1 MATRYVWGE
10 YGVQAVQEDYKYDD
24 DSTNQGGLG
33 IIPIV
38 NPTWTWTLRKDSTW
52 IGTYYATLNN
62 GPVYIYSGSNYSISN
77 GKFVITSPTITTA
90 ENGFSYT
97 STQSFGTHGK
107 AFFSKDA
114 TSIECC
120 VGISSTNANA
130 FDKVYRLRASND
142 GSYSEKLT
150 FSFGVKAYATTDTS
164 SYFNFDT
171 SSDWDKKGWG
181 YRYGIGQGASTG
193 TATNSSASAYPT
205 NGSSGSYWY
214 VYQGSDSIDATA
226 VGYSNQS
233 PMGGQSITIN
243 VTPATPTYGGTIQ
256 YTYQVQLSGGSWTTI
271 ATKTTA
277 TSQQYT
283 IPAGTTSFA
292 ARVVANDTW
301 GFSSSTY
308 TTGSTLTVTNNLPP
322 TAPGSI
328 SIGSV
333 VGGQQCTITWTAAT
347 DPDGTIASYQL
358 ERQTD
363 NGDTWT
369 QIYSGSNLT
378 YTDTINADWAT
389 VNYRVKATDDDG
401 DSGPYATGTMQ
412 TVNDGWLYFS
422 GPPSDMGEQPAP
434 FDFVFSIGSTGAS
447 SASSIAV
454 TVIYDDEVIYTNTV
468 ASAQQITLPID
479 TRLTYAGDHDIIVT
493 ASADGFLAVT
503 QQCDFQVPAVTLP
516 DGGAAGFMEDDAGN
530 TYYPAT
536 LARFVI
542 GLKGLDANALFDRV
556 YTGTYTGTGT
566 SGSGNPC
573 SVRTSFEPTLV
584 FIQAAAA
591 STATSGY
598 WVNSAPGQ
606 SSQGNMIVNNNGT
619 VTLCPVTWDAEAMTL
634 SWYGTSA
641 AAQLNTSGTVYGIIA
656 LGGMA

>member
-1 MATRYVWGE
+1 MATRYVWGK
-10 YGVQAVQEDYKYDD
+10 YGVQAITQKSLNIPTNESVPSLDIL
-24 DSTNQGGLG
+24 DSQD
-33 IIPIV
+33 V
-38 NPTWTWTLRKDSTW
+38 FWTWTYNHAVF
-52 IGTYYATLNN
+52 YYTLNST
-62 GPVYIYSGSNYSISN
+62 VYIKVGKSYTISN
-77 GKFVITSPTITTA
+77 GKFTINNATSVQLKKGESNIGFGAGFYDSGSTGTAVYFGIASSSSTTTFDRIYYVSASTSYPATTIRLALNTINGTTSTLTISTDMG
-90 ENGFSYT
+90 NSGIFSEGYT
-97 STQSFGTHGK
+97 S
-107 AFFSKDA
+107 
-114 TSIECC
+114 
-120 VGISSTNANA
+120 
-130 FDKVYRLRASND
+130 RL
-142 GSYSEKLT
+142 
-150 FSFGVKAYATTDTS
+150 
-164 SYFNFDT
+164 
-171 SSDWDKKGWG
+171 
-181 YRYGIGQGASTG
+181 GIGQGSSTG
-193 TATNSSASAYPT
+193 TVSNSSSSAYPA
-205 NGSSGSYWY
+205 NGASGTSWY
-214 VYQGSDSIDATA
+214 VYKGSDSIDATA
-226 VGYSNQS
+226 VGYSTQS
-233 PMGGQSITIN
+233 PMGGKPITIN
-243 VTPATPTYGGTIQ
+243 VTPANPTYGGTIQ
-256 YTYQVQLSGGSWTTI
+256 YTYQVQLNGGSWATI

-358 ERQTD
+358 ERQVD
-363 NGDTWT
+363 NGNTWT
-369 QIYSGSNLT
+369 QIYSGPNLT

-412 TVNDGWLYFS
+412 TVNSGWLYFS

-434 FDFVFSIGSTGAS
+434 FDFVFAIGSTGAS
-447 SASSIAV
+447 PATNISVA
-454 TVIYDDEVIYTNTV
+454 VIYDDENIYTGTV
-468 ASAQQITLPID
+468 DADEQITLNID

-493 ASADGFLAVT
+493 ATADGFLAVT

-516 DGGAAGFMEDDAGN
+516 DGGAAGIMEDDAGKP
-530 TYYPAT
+530 YYPAT

-573 SVRTSFEPTLV
+573 SVRTSFEPILV

-641 AAQLNTSGTVYGIIA
+641 AAQLNASGTVYGIIA

>member
-1 MATRYVWGE
+1 MATRYVWGK
-10 YGVQAVQEDYKYDD
+10 YGIDAVTTASQTYDD
-24 DSTNQGGLG
+24 DSSSTSGTYFKAIDFDLNDVYWSWNYDWSQFVIVLTNG
-33 IIPIV
+33 PIV
-38 NPTWTWTLRKDSTW
+38 FTV
-52 IGTYYATLNN
+52 GT
-62 GPVYIYSGSNYSISN
+62 SYSISN
-77 GKFVITSPTITTA
+77 GKFVIGNPTTQSYPNGTTGEQGLGGGHGA
-90 ENGFSYT
+90 RLNVSSGRYT
-97 STQSFGTHGK
+97 SGPLY
-107 AFFSKDA
+107 
-114 TSIECC
+114 I
-120 VGISSTNANA
+120 GINKSGQNQFDYLYKLGFTVNQNSYVLLYKTDSSTPEYWFAIEPYSYGSVITNRNSSRIEVG
-130 FDKVYRLRASND
+130 KGSLTGSASN
-142 GSYSEKLT
+142 
-150 FSFGVKAYATTDTS
+150 A
-164 SYFNFDT
+164 
-171 SSDWDKKGWG
+171 
-181 YRYGIGQGASTG
+181 
-193 TATNSSASAYPT
+193 SASAYPQD
-205 NGSSGSYWY
+205 GGSGSNWY
-214 VYQGSDSIDATA
+214 TYQGSDNIDATA

-308 TTGSTLTVTNNLPP
+308 TTGSTLTVTNNQPP

-333 VGGQQCTITWTAAT
+333 VAGQQCTITWTAAT
-347 DPDGTIASYQL
+347 DPDGTVASYQL

-369 QIYSGSNLT
+369 QIYSGADLT

-434 FDFVFSIGSTGAS
+434 FNFVFSIGSTGAT

-454 TVIYDDEVIYTNTV
+454 TVIYDDETIYTGTV
-468 ASAQQITLPID
+468 TSAQQITLPID

-493 ASADGFLAVT
+493 ATASGFLAVT
-503 QQCDFQVPAVTLP
+503 QQCDFTVPSVTLP
-516 DGGAAGFMEDDAGN
+516 NGGAAGIMEDDAGKP
-530 TYYPAT
+530 YYPAT

-619 VTLCPVTWDAEAMTL
+619 VSLCPVTWDAEAMTL

-641 AAQLNTSGTVYGIIA
+641 AAQLNASGTVYGIIA

>member
-1 MATRYVWGE
+1 MLSMRFSFSSPVIAECRLVLHPYSSGSSITGLVGRRQIVE
-10 YGVQAVQEDYKYDD
+10 
-24 DSTNQGGLG
+24 QGSL
-33 IIPIV
+33 
-38 NPTWTWTLRKDSTW
+38 
-52 IGTYYATLNN
+52 IGT
-62 GPVYIYSGSNYSISN
+62 
-77 GKFVITSPTITTA
+77 
-90 ENGFSYT
+90 
-97 STQSFGTHGK
+97 
-107 AFFSKDA
+107 
-114 TSIECC
+114 
-120 VGISSTNANA
+120 
-130 FDKVYRLRASND
+130 AS
-142 GSYSEKLT
+142 
-150 FSFGVKAYATTDTS
+150 
-164 SYFNFDT
+164 
-171 SSDWDKKGWG
+171 
-181 YRYGIGQGASTG
+181 
-193 TATNSSASAYPT
+193 NSSASAYPT

-233 PMGGQSITIN
+233 PMGGQPITIN
-243 VTPATPTYGGTIQ
+243 VTPTTPTYGGTIQ

-333 VGGQQCTITWTAAT
+333 VAGQQCTITWTAAT
-347 DPDGTIASYQL
+347 DPDGTVASYQL

-434 FDFVFSIGSTGAS
+434 FNFVFSIGSTGAT

-454 TVIYDDEVIYTNTV
+454 TVIYDDEVIYTGTV
-468 ASAQQITLPID
+468 TSAQQITLPID

-493 ASADGFLAVT
+493 ASASGFLAVT

-516 DGGAAGFMEDDAGN
+516 NGGAAGFMEDDAGN

-536 LARFVI
+536 LARYVI

-573 SVRTSFEPTLV
+573 SVRTSFEPILV

-641 AAQLNTSGTVYGIIA
+641 AAQLNASGTVYGIIA

>member
-1 MATRYVWGE
+1 MATRYVWGKYQVTTSIE
-10 YGVQAVQEDYKYDD
+10 KVSEFLSPSKPFTPGNGDYTLTTANESGLTIYWNGNEAVSFSIDTPLESYEL
-24 DSTNQGGLG
+24 TRNQS
-33 IIPIV
+33 I
-38 NPTWTWTLRKDSTW
+38 
-52 IGTYYATLNN
+52 TLNPGTFFELWDN
-62 GPVYIYSGSNYSISN
+62 GSGFTRNYTYDTLKLYFDQNGWPRQLTASSGSAWVVKFVKAQGTSVGTVSNSSNSAYPSAGISGSNW
-77 GKFVITSPTITTA
+77 
-90 ENGFSYT
+90 YT
-97 STQSFGTHGK
+97 
-107 AFFSKDA
+107 
-114 TSIECC
+114 
-120 VGISSTNANA
+120 
-130 FDKVYRLRASND
+130 
-142 GSYSEKLT
+142 
-150 FSFGVKAYATTDTS
+150 
-164 SYFNFDT
+164 
-171 SSDWDKKGWG
+171 
-181 YRYGIGQGASTG
+181 
-193 TATNSSASAYPT
+193 
-205 NGSSGSYWY
+205 
-214 VYQGSDSIDATA
+214 YQGSDSIDATA
-226 VGYSNQS
+226 VSYSNQS
-233 PMGGQSITIN
+233 PMGGQPITIN
-243 VTPATPTYGGTIQ
+243 VTPTTPTYGGTIQ

-322 TAPGSI
+322 TAPASI

-347 DPDGTIASYQL
+347 DPDGTVASYQL

-369 QIYSGSNLT
+369 QIYSGANLT
-378 YTDTINADWAT
+378 YNDTINADWAT

-434 FDFVFSIGSTGAS
+434 FNFVFSIGSTGAT

-454 TVIYDDEVIYTNTV
+454 TVIYDDETIYTGTV
-468 ASAQQITLPID
+468 TSAQQITLPID

-493 ASADGFLAVT
+493 ASASGFLAVT
-503 QQCDFQVPAVTLP
+503 QQCDFTVPSVTLP
-516 DGGAAGFMEDDAGN
+516 NGGAAGIMEDDAGKP
-530 TYYPAT
+530 YYPAT

-573 SVRTSFEPTLV
+573 SVRTSFEPILV

-606 SSQGNMIVNNNGT
+606 PSQGNMIVNNNGT
-619 VTLCPVTWDAEAMTL
+619 VSLCPVTWDPEAMTL

-641 AAQLNTSGTVYGIIA
+641 AAQLNASGTVYGIIA

>member
-1 MATRYVWGE
+1 MATRYVWQKHDIILQSAGTLVGGSQTKLA
-10 YGVQAVQEDYKYDD
+10 YRSDIGVSMSIPVLQANSIYYNADPASYP
-24 DSTNQGGLG
+24 TFA
-33 IIPIV
+33 IIMA
-38 NPTWTWTLRKDSTW
+38 NPTQTTMYGYGSGPSTLS
-52 IGTYYATLNN
+52 IPQGTYFR
-62 GPVYIYSGSNYSISN
+62 IYNY
-77 GKFVITSPTITTA
+77 
-90 ENGFSYT
+90 
-97 STQSFGTHGK
+97 
-107 AFFSKDA
+107 
-114 TSIECC
+114 
-120 VGISSTNANA
+120 
-130 FDKVYRLRASND
+130 ND
-142 GSYSEKLT
+142 GSYSSDTIFDVLYAASDCTLT
-150 FSFGVKAYATTDTS
+150 SKYDSWLPANCYIYLTSGTAIRYSNYSAESITGTVSNS
-164 SYFNFDT
+164 SY
-171 SSDWDKKGWG
+171 
-181 YRYGIGQGASTG
+181 
-193 TATNSSASAYPT
+193 SAYPT
-205 NGSSGSYWY
+205 NGASGSSWY

-233 PMGGQSITIN
+233 PMGGQPITIN
-243 VTPATPTYGGTIQ
+243 VTPTTPTYGGTIQ

-347 DPDGTIASYQL
+347 DPDGTVASYQL

-434 FDFVFSIGSTGAS
+434 FNFVFSIGSTGAT

-454 TVIYDDEVIYTNTV
+454 TVIYDDETIYTGTV
-468 ASAQQITLPID
+468 TSAQQITLPID

-493 ASADGFLAVT
+493 ASASGFLAVT
-503 QQCDFQVPAVTLP
+503 QQCDFTVPSVTLP
-516 DGGAAGFMEDDAGN
+516 NGGAAGIMEDDAGKP
-530 TYYPAT
+530 YYPAT

-573 SVRTSFEPTLV
+573 SVRTSFEPILV

-641 AAQLNTSGTVYGIIA
+641 AAQLNASGTVYGIIA

>member
-1 MATRYVWGE
+1 MATRYVWGK
-10 YGVQAVQEDYKYDD
+10 YAIDAVTQRSITFPQGEGSPYLYIFDSQDVFWSWTYQSGGFYYTI
-24 DSTNQGGLG
+24 DSTVYG
-33 IIPIV
+33 
-38 NPTWTWTLRKDSTW
+38 K
-52 IGTYYATLNN
+52 IGA
-62 GPVYIYSGSNYSISN
+62 GYSISN
-77 GKFVITSPTITTA
+77 GKFVINNASSFQINENSSNLNFGANFYTATSSSANVYFGLASSSSTTTFDRIYRVAAQASYGTEIRLGITTS
-90 ENGFSYT
+90 NGNT
-97 STQSFGTHGK
+97 S
-107 AFFSKDA
+107 AL
-114 TSIECC
+114 IP
-120 VGISSTNANA
+120 STNYGGAGR
-130 FDKVYRLRASND
+130 F
-142 GSYSEKLT
+142 
-150 FSFGVKAYATTDTS
+150 TS
-164 SYFNFDT
+164 DSAVARF
-171 SSDWDKKGWG
+171 
-181 YRYGIGQGASTG
+181 GIGQGSLTG
-193 TATNSSASAYPT
+193 PVSNSSSSAYPT
-205 NGSSGSYWY
+205 NGASGTSWY
-214 VYQGSDSIDATA
+214 VYSGSDSIDATA
-226 VGYSNQS
+226 VGYSSQS
-233 PMGGQSITIN
+233 PMGGQPITIS
-243 VTPATPTYGGTIQ
+243 VTPTTPTYGGTIQ

-271 ATKTTA
+271 VTKTTS

-308 TTGSTLTVTNNLPP
+308 TTGTTLTVTNNLPP

-369 QIYSGSNLT
+369 QIYSGANLT

-389 VNYRVKATDDDG
+389 VNYRVKATDNDG
-401 DSGPYATGTMQ
+401 ASGPYATGTMQ
-412 TVNDGWLYFS
+412 TVNSGWLYFS
-422 GPPSDMGEQPAP
+422 GPPSDMGEQEAP
-434 FDFVFSIGSTGAS
+434 FDFVFSIGSTGA
-447 SASSIAV
+447 APATNIAV
-454 TVIYDDEVIYTNTV
+454 TAIYDDETIYSNTV
-468 ASAQQITLPID
+468 ANNQQITLNID
-479 TRLTYAGDHDIIVT
+479 TRLTYAGTHDIIVT

-503 QQCDFQVPAVTLP
+503 QQCDFRVPAVTLP

-536 LARFVI
+536 LARYVI

-598 WVNSAPGQ
+598 WVNSAPRQ

-641 AAQLNTSGTVYGIIA
+641 AAQLNASGTVYGIIA

>member
-1 MATRYVWGE
+1 MATRYVWQKSQITTDIVPTGS
-10 YGVQAVQEDYKYDD
+10 QF
-24 DSTNQGGLG
+24 TGG
-33 IIPIV
+33 
-38 NPTWTWTLRKDSTW
+38 S
-52 IGTYYATLNN
+52 IGTNYELKTATQSGIQIHWRGNEATTWSIVTPSATYTLN
-62 GPVYIYSGSNYSISN
+62 
-77 GKFVITSPTITTA
+77 
-90 ENGFSYT
+90 
-97 STQSFGTHGK
+97 STQNIT
-107 AFFSKDA
+107 
-114 TSIECC
+114 
-120 VGISSTNANA
+120 ISPNM
-130 FDKVYRLRASND
+130 FV
-142 GSYSEKLT
+142 E
-150 FSFGVKAYATTDTS
+150 F
-164 SYFNFDT
+164 FDT
-171 SSDWDKKGWG
+171 S
-181 YRYGIGQGASTG
+181 TG
-193 TATNSSASAYPT
+193 TGFANIYTFDSTVQLRYTQSSPFSGQLTITSGTLPYAKFVKSQGDVVGTVSNSSSSAYPVD
-205 NGSSGSYWY
+205 GISGSYWY
-214 VYQGSDSIDATA
+214 TYQGSDSIDATA
-226 VGYSNQS
+226 VGYSTQA
-233 PMGGQSITIN
+233 PMGGQPITIN

-271 ATKTTA
+271 AAKTTA

-308 TTGSTLTVTNNLPP
+308 TTGSTITVTNNQPP

-358 ERQTD
+358 ERQVD
-363 NGDTWT
+363 NGNTWT
-369 QIYSGSNLT
+369 QIYSGAALT
-378 YTDTINADWAT
+378 YTDTVDADWAT

-412 TVNDGWLYFS
+412 TVNSGWLYFS
-422 GPPSDMGEQPAP
+422 GPPADMGSQPAP

-447 SASSIAV
+447 PATNISVAA
-454 TVIYDDEVIYTNTV
+454 IYDDETIYTGTV
-468 ASAQQITLPID
+468 DADEQITLNID

-493 ASADGFLAVT
+493 AGADSFLAVT
-503 QQCDFQVPAVTLP
+503 QQCNFTVPSVSLP
-516 DGGAAGFMEDDAGN
+516 DGGEAGFMEDDAGN

-536 LARFVI
+536 LARYVI

-566 SGSGNPC
+566 SGGGNPC
-573 SVRTSFEPTLV
+573 SVRTSFEPILV
-584 FIQAAAA
+584 FIQAAGA

-641 AAQLNTSGTVYGIIA
+641 AAQLNASGTVYGIIA

>member
-1 MATRYVWGE
+1 MATRYVWGK
-10 YGVQAVQEDYKYDD
+10 YGIDAVTTASQTYDD
-24 DSTNQGGLG
+24 DSSSTSGTYFKAIDFDLNDVYWSWNYDWSQFVIVLTNG
-33 IIPIV
+33 PIV
-38 NPTWTWTLRKDSTW
+38 FTV
-52 IGTYYATLNN
+52 GT
-62 GPVYIYSGSNYSISN
+62 SYSISN
-77 GKFVITSPTITTA
+77 GKFVIGNPTTQSYPNGTTG
-90 ENGFSYT
+90 EQGLGGGNGARLNVSSRWYT
-97 STQSFGTHGK
+97 SGPLY
-107 AFFSKDA
+107 
-114 TSIECC
+114 I
-120 VGISSTNANA
+120 GINNSGQNQFDYLYKLGFTVNQNSYVLLYKVDSSTPEYWFAIEP
-130 FDKVYRLRASND
+130 YSY
-142 GSYSEKLT
+142 GSVIT
-150 FSFGVKAYATTDTS
+150 NRNS
-164 SYFNFDT
+164 SRIEVG
-171 SSDWDKKGWG
+171 KG
-181 YRYGIGQGASTG
+181 SLTG
-193 TATNSSASAYPT
+193 TASNGNSSAYPQ
-205 NGSSGSYWY
+205 NGGSGSSWY

-233 PMGGQSITIN
+233 PMGGQPITIN
-243 VTPATPTYGGTIQ
+243 VTPTTPTYGGTIQ

-308 TTGSTLTVTNNLPP
+308 TTGSTLTVTNNQPP

-347 DPDGTIASYQL
+347 DPDGTVASYQL

-369 QIYSGSNLT
+369 QIYSGADLT

-434 FDFVFSIGSTGAS
+434 FDFVFSIGSTGAT

-454 TVIYDDEVIYTNTV
+454 TVIYDDETIYTGTV
-468 ASAQQITLPID
+468 TSAQQITLPID

-493 ASADGFLAVT
+493 ASASGFLAVT
-503 QQCDFQVPAVTLP
+503 QQCDFTVPSVTLP
-516 DGGAAGFMEDDAGN
+516 NGGAAGIMEDDAGKP
-530 TYYPAT
+530 YYPAT

-573 SVRTSFEPTLV
+573 SVRTSFEPILV

-619 VTLCPVTWDAEAMTL
+619 VSLCPVTWDAEAMTL

-641 AAQLNTSGTVYGIIA
+641 AAQLNASGTVYGIIA

>member
-1 MATRYVWGE
+1 MATRYVWGK
-10 YGVQAVQEDYKYDD
+10 YGYTYTQSQTTINANT
-24 DSTNQGGLG
+24 TNSGGQREFTSAL
-33 IIPIV
+33 IPV
-38 NPTWTWTLRKDSTW
+38 TTGSNTFGSAYNFNTQNGTFSLAGNTLTAMLPAYSSGSADISNACTFSQDENRRA
-52 IGTYYATLNN
+52 ICEFYLLLNN
-62 GPVYIYSGSNYSISN
+62 TIYYFEIASSSTGTGSFRSCTAWSQYSGGFGAAAGGFGASGTANTAT
-77 GKFVITSPTITTA
+77 KIT
-90 ENGFSYT
+90 
-97 STQSFGTHGK
+97 
-107 AFFSKDA
+107 A
-114 TSIECC
+114 TPQQ
-120 VGISSTNANA
+120 
-130 FDKVYRLRASND
+130 
-142 GSYSEKLT
+142 GS
-150 FSFGVKAYATTDTS
+150 
-164 SYFNFDT
+164 
-171 SSDWDKKGWG
+171 
-181 YRYGIGQGASTG
+181 STG
-193 TATNSSASAYPT
+193 TASNSSSSAYPQ
-205 NGSSGSYWY
+205 NGVSGSTYY

-243 VTPATPTYGGTIQ
+243 VTPTTPTYGGTIQ

-322 TAPGSI
+322 TAPSSI

-333 VGGQQCTITWTAAT
+333 IGGQQCTITWTAAT
-347 DPDGTIASYQL
+347 DPDGTVASYQL

-369 QIYSGSNLT
+369 QIYSGADLT

-434 FDFVFSIGSTGAS
+434 FDFVFSIGSTGTT
-447 SASSIAV
+447 SASNIAV
-454 TVIYDDEVIYTNTV
+454 TVIYDDETIYTGTV

-503 QQCDFQVPAVTLP
+503 QQCVFQVPAVTLP
-516 DGGAAGFMEDDAGN
+516 DGGGAGFMEDDAGKA
-530 TYYPAT
+530 YYPAT

>member
-1 MATRYVWGE
+1 MATRYVWQKSNTTQVTANTVSGSSN
-10 YGVQAVQEDYKYDD
+10 YSG
-24 DSTNQGGLG
+24 ST
-33 IIPIV
+33 
-38 NPTWTWTLRKDSTW
+38 
-52 IGTYYATLNN
+52 TLNIIN
-62 GPVYIYSGSNYSISN
+62 SADVFWHWEKNFGGGWYVLAGGPVYFRVGNSVSIQN
-77 GKFVITSPTITTA
+77 GKFVVNSSSLVTMNDGAYDVAIA
-90 ENGFSYT
+90 
-97 STQSFGTHGK
+97 STPSGT
-107 AFFSKDA
+107 
-114 TSIECC
+114 TSID
-120 VGISSTNANA
+120 VYFGVSSSSATTTYER
-130 FDKVYRLRASND
+130 VYRVVGYGTPQHVSSLYILYVTLASPGVQLNSNE
-142 GSYSEKLT
+142 GSMGENS
-150 FSFGVKAYATTDTS
+150 
-164 SYFNFDT
+164 
-171 SSDWDKKGWG
+171 
-181 YRYGIGQGASTG
+181 G
-193 TATNSSASAYPT
+193 TAYEYTVGKGGSVGYVSNSTSSAYPT
-205 NGSSGSYWY
+205 DGGSGSYWY
-214 VYQGSDSIDATA
+214 TYQGSDSIDATA
-226 VGYSNQS
+226 VGYSTQT
-233 PMGGQSITIN
+233 PMGGQPITIN

-301 GFSSSTY
+301 GFSSSSY
-308 TTGSTLTVTNNLPP
+308 TTGSTITVTNNLPP

-358 ERQTD
+358 ERQVD
-363 NGDTWT
+363 NGNTWT
-369 QIYSGSNLT
+369 QIYSGSALT

-389 VNYRVKATDDDG
+389 VNYRVNATDDDG
-401 DSGPYATGTMQ
+401 DSGPYVTGTMQ
-412 TVNDGWLYFS
+412 TVNSGWLYFS
-422 GPPSDMGEQPAP
+422 GPPADMNSQPAP

-447 SASSIAV
+447 PATNISVA
-454 TVIYDDEVIYTNTV
+454 VIYDDETIYTGTV
-468 ASAQQITLPID
+468 DADEQITLNID
-479 TRLTYAGDHDIIVT
+479 TRLTYAGGHDIIVT

-503 QQCDFQVPAVTLP
+503 QQCDFTVPSVTLP
-516 DGGAAGFMEDDAGN
+516 NGGAAGFMEDDAGG
-530 TYYPAT
+530 TYYPTT
-536 LARFVI
+536 LARYVI

-573 SVRTSFEPTLV
+573 SVRTSFEPILV

-641 AAQLNTSGTVYGIIA
+641 AAQLNASGTVYGIIA

>member
-1 MATRYVWGE
+1 MATRYVWG
-10 YGVQAVQEDYKYDD
+10 KYSMSVRSQRVSSVTYYNRTWVL
-24 DSTNQGGLG
+24 DSTY
-33 IIPIV
+33 V
-38 NPTWTWTLRKDSTW
+38 TW
-52 IGTYYATLNN
+52 A
-62 GPVYIYSGSNYSISN
+62 SGSPKVAGVEGNPSITVQN
-77 GKFVITSPTITTA
+77 GKLSFSPRSILSSGQLLTNVSQADVVDGTLFKVYLAANDSGANEYDYIFEYDFIPTIV
-90 ENGFSYT
+90 SRDPDYT
-97 STQSFGTHGK
+97 SLLK
-107 AFFSKDA
+107 
-114 TSIECC
+114 
-120 VGISSTNANA
+120 GIYGANA
-130 FDKVYRLRASND
+130 GKWYITTTVNSLASGYPIATVYQP
-142 GSYSEKLT
+142 
-150 FSFGVKAYATTDTS
+150 VK
-164 SYFNFDT
+164 
-171 SSDWDKKGWG
+171 G
-181 YRYGIGQGASTG
+181 GQTG
-193 TATNSSASAYPT
+193 TASNSSSSAYPT
-205 NGSSGSYWY
+205 NGGSGSSWY
-214 VYQGSDSIDATA
+214 TYQGSDSIDATA

-243 VTPATPTYGGTIQ
+243 VTPTTPTYGGTIQ

-308 TTGSTLTVTNNLPP
+308 TTGSTLTVTNNQPP

-369 QIYSGSNLT
+369 QIYSGANLT

-434 FDFVFSIGSTGAS
+434 FNFVFSIGSTGAT

-454 TVIYDDEVIYTNTV
+454 TVIYDDETIYTGTV
-468 ASAQQITLPID
+468 TSAQQITLPID

-493 ASADGFLAVT
+493 ASASGFLAVT
-503 QQCDFQVPAVTLP
+503 QQCDFTVPSVTLP
-516 DGGAAGFMEDDAGN
+516 NGGAAGIMEDDAGKP
-530 TYYPAT
+530 YYPAT

-573 SVRTSFEPTLV
+573 SVRTSFEPILV

-641 AAQLNTSGTVYGIIA
+641 AAQLNASGTVYGIIA

>member
-1 MATRYVWGE
+1 MATRYVWGK
-10 YGVQAVQEDYKYDD
+10 YGVQAVTENETSGSAKPQLRWA
-24 DSTNQGGLG
+24 NV
-33 IIPIV
+33 IPLATQ
-38 NPTWTWTLRKDSTW
+38 PWTWRVQSSTW
-52 IGTYYATLNN
+52 STDYFLEN
-62 GPVYIYSGSNYSISN
+62 GPVYAYCGSNYSLSN
-77 GKFVITSPTITTA
+77 GKFSISSPTITTLK
-90 ENGFSYT
+90 NGDNFDLSIGGKGGLAIYT
-97 STQSFGTHGK
+97 KQS
-107 AFFSKDA
+107 SS
-114 TSIECC
+114 SITLY
-120 VGISSTNANA
+120 VGISKTNANS
-130 FDKVYRLRASND
+130 FDKIYRVYGDPVYSYNDNIGFSLGIYNTNANTSAISFWADISFDGYWSGTQYGVGQGSSTGAASN
-142 GSYSEKLT
+142 
-150 FSFGVKAYATTDTS
+150 S
-164 SYFNFDT
+164 S
-171 SSDWDKKGWG
+171 S
-181 YRYGIGQGASTG
+181 
-193 TATNSSASAYPT
+193 SAYPQ
-205 NGSSGSYWY
+205 NGVSGSSWY

-233 PMGGQSITIN
+233 PMGGQPITIN
-243 VTPATPTYGGTIQ
+243 VTPTTPTYGGTIQ

-333 VGGQQCTITWTAAT
+333 IGGQQCTITWTAAT
-347 DPDGTIASYQL
+347 DPDGTVASYQL

-369 QIYSGSNLT
+369 QIYSGADLT

-434 FDFVFSIGSTGAS
+434 FDFVFSIGSTGTT
-447 SASSIAV
+447 SASNIAV
-454 TVIYDDEVIYTNTV
+454 TVIYDDETIYTGTV

-503 QQCDFQVPAVTLP
+503 QQCVFQVPAVTLP
-516 DGGAAGFMEDDAGN
+516 DGGGAGFMEDDAGKA
-530 TYYPAT
+530 YYPAT

-641 AAQLNTSGTVYGIIA
+641 AAQLNASGTVYGIIA

>member
-1 MATRYVWGE
+1 M
-10 YGVQAVQEDYKYDD
+10 
-24 DSTNQGGLG
+24 
-33 IIPIV
+33 
-38 NPTWTWTLRKDSTW
+38 
-52 IGTYYATLNN
+52 
-62 GPVYIYSGSNYSISN
+62 
-77 GKFVITSPTITTA
+77 
-90 ENGFSYT
+90 
-97 STQSFGTHGK
+97 
-107 AFFSKDA
+107 
-114 TSIECC
+114 
-120 VGISSTNANA
+120 
-130 FDKVYRLRASND
+130 
-142 GSYSEKLT
+142 
-150 FSFGVKAYATTDTS
+150 YATTDCALRGS
-164 SYFNFDT
+164 GQENPAFNI
-171 SSDWDKKGWG
+171 
-181 YRYGIGQGASTG
+181 YRTFAQLTGAVTRYSQYSAGSVIGTVS
-193 TATNSSASAYPT
+193 NSSSSAYPQ
-205 NGSSGSYWY
+205 NGVSGSTYY
-214 VYQGSDSIDATA
+214 AYQGSDSIDATA

-243 VTPATPTYGGTIQ
+243 VTPTTPTYGGTIQ

-308 TTGSTLTVTNNLPP
+308 TTGSTLTVTNNQPP

-454 TVIYDDEVIYTNTV
+454 TVIYDDETIYTGTV
-468 ASAQQITLPID
+468 TSAQQITLPID

-493 ASADGFLAVT
+493 ASASGFLAVT
-503 QQCDFQVPAVTLP
+503 QQCDFTVPSVTLP
-516 DGGAAGFMEDDAGN
+516 NGGAAGIMEDDAGKP
-530 TYYPAT
+530 YYPAT

-619 VTLCPVTWDAEAMTL
+619 VSLCPVTWDAEAMTL

-641 AAQLNTSGTVYGIIA
+641 AAQLNASGTVYGIIA

>member
-1 MATRYVWGE
+1 MATRYVWG
-10 YGVQAVQEDYKYDD
+10 KYSYTYAESQTTLNA
-24 DSTNQGGLG
+24 DSTNSGGYPQFTYALIPVTTRDTFQFGPQYTFNSQTGTFTLSGETLSTSLITWAGGGNTHIESACNQTGNLCEYYFKTTADSSVIYHVSENSNPSAVIAWITDTTGGYGSRMTSFMGGGATVSTITKFTATPQQGS
-33 IIPIV
+33 
-38 NPTWTWTLRKDSTW
+38 ST
-52 IGTYYATLNN
+52 GTVSNSSSSAYPQNGVSGSTYYA
-62 GPVYIYSGSNYSISN
+62 
-77 GKFVITSPTITTA
+77 
-90 ENGFSYT
+90 
-97 STQSFGTHGK
+97 
-107 AFFSKDA
+107 
-114 TSIECC
+114 
-120 VGISSTNANA
+120 
-130 FDKVYRLRASND
+130 
-142 GSYSEKLT
+142 
-150 FSFGVKAYATTDTS
+150 
-164 SYFNFDT
+164 
-171 SSDWDKKGWG
+171 
-181 YRYGIGQGASTG
+181 
-193 TATNSSASAYPT
+193 
-205 NGSSGSYWY
+205 
-214 VYQGSDSIDATA
+214 YQGSDSIDATA

-243 VTPATPTYGGTIQ
+243 VTPTTPTYGGTIQ

-308 TTGSTLTVTNNLPP
+308 TTGSTLTVTNNQPP

-333 VGGQQCTITWTAAT
+333 IGGQQCTITWTTAT

-369 QIYSGSNLT
+369 QIYSGANLT

-422 GPPSDMGEQPAP
+422 GPASDMGEQPAP

-454 TVIYDDEVIYTNTV
+454 TVIYDDETIYTGTV
-468 ASAQQITLPID
+468 TSAQQITLPID

-516 DGGAAGFMEDDAGN
+516 DGGAAGFMEDDAGKP
-530 TYYPAT
+530 YYPAT

-641 AAQLNTSGTVYGIIA
+641 AAQLNASGTVYGIIA

>member
-1 MATRYVWGE
+1 MATRYVWG
-10 YGVQAVQEDYKYDD
+10 KYSYTYAESQTTLNA
-24 DSTNQGGLG
+24 DSTNSGGYPQFTYSL
-33 IIPIV
+33 IPVTTRDTFQFGPQHTFNSQNGTFALSGETLSTSLITWAAGGNTRIESVCNNTGNLCEYYFKTASNAKVIYHVSV
-38 NPTWTWTLRKDSTW
+38 NYSPAAVIAWVTDST
-52 IGTYYATLNN
+52 GGYGSRMTGYFGSGAT
-62 GPVYIYSGSNYSISN
+62 V
-77 GKFVITSPTITTA
+77 PTIT
-90 ENGFSYT
+90 
-97 STQSFGTHGK
+97 
-107 AFFSKDA
+107 
-114 TSIECC
+114 
-120 VGISSTNANA
+120 
-130 FDKVYRLRASND
+130 
-142 GSYSEKLT
+142 KLT
-150 FSFGVKAYATTDTS
+150 ATPQ
-164 SYFNFDT
+164 
-171 SSDWDKKGWG
+171 
-181 YRYGIGQGASTG
+181 QGSSTG
-193 TATNSSASAYPT
+193 TASNSSSSAYPQ
-205 NGSSGSYWY
+205 NGVSGSTYY
-214 VYQGSDSIDATA
+214 VYKGSDSIDATA

-243 VTPATPTYGGTIQ
+243 VTPTTPTYGGTIQ

-347 DPDGTIASYQL
+347 DPDGTVASYQL

-378 YTDTINADWAT
+378 YTDTINSDWAT
-389 VNYRVKATDDDG
+389 VNYRVKATDNEG
-401 DSGPYATGTMQ
+401 ASGPYATGTMQ

-434 FDFVFSIGSTGAS
+434 FNFIFSIGSTGAT

-454 TVIYDDEVIYTNTV
+454 TVIYDDETIYTGTV
-468 ASAQQITLPID
+468 TSAQQITLPID

-493 ASADGFLAVT
+493 ASASGFLAVT
-503 QQCDFQVPAVTLP
+503 QQCDFTVPSVTLP
-516 DGGAAGFMEDDAGN
+516 NGGAAGIMEDDAGKP
-530 TYYPAT
+530 YYPAT

-573 SVRTSFEPTLV
+573 SVRTSFEPILV

-641 AAQLNTSGTVYGIIA
+641 AAQLNASGTVYGIIA

>member
-1 MATRYVWGE
+1 MATRYVWGKYQVTTSIE
-10 YGVQAVQEDYKYDD
+10 KVSEFLSPSKPFTLGNGDYTLTTANESGLTIYWNGNEAVSFSIDTPLESYEL
-24 DSTNQGGLG
+24 TRNQS
-33 IIPIV
+33 I
-38 NPTWTWTLRKDSTW
+38 
-52 IGTYYATLNN
+52 TLNPGTFFELWDN
-62 GPVYIYSGSNYSISN
+62 GSGFTRNYTYDTLKLYFDQNGWPRQLTASSGSAWVVKFVKAQGTSVGTVSNSSNSAYPSAGISGSNW
-77 GKFVITSPTITTA
+77 
-90 ENGFSYT
+90 YT
-97 STQSFGTHGK
+97 
-107 AFFSKDA
+107 
-114 TSIECC
+114 
-120 VGISSTNANA
+120 
-130 FDKVYRLRASND
+130 
-142 GSYSEKLT
+142 
-150 FSFGVKAYATTDTS
+150 
-164 SYFNFDT
+164 
-171 SSDWDKKGWG
+171 
-181 YRYGIGQGASTG
+181 
-193 TATNSSASAYPT
+193 
-205 NGSSGSYWY
+205 
-214 VYQGSDSIDATA
+214 YQGSDSIDATA
-226 VGYSNQS
+226 VGYSNQF
-233 PMGGQSITIN
+233 PMGGQPITIN

-333 VGGQQCTITWTAAT
+333 VGGQQCTITWTAAA

-434 FDFVFSIGSTGAS
+434 FDFVFSIGSTGAT

-454 TVIYDDEVIYTNTV
+454 TAIYDDETIYTGTV
-468 ASAQQITLPID
+468 TSAQQITLPID

-493 ASADGFLAVT
+493 ATASGFLAVT
-503 QQCDFQVPAVTLP
+503 QQCDFTVPSVTLP
-516 DGGAAGFMEDDAGN
+516 NGGAAGIMEDDAGKP
-530 TYYPAT
+530 YYPAT
-536 LARFVI
+536 LARYVI

-641 AAQLNTSGTVYGIIA
+641 AAQLNASGTVYGIIA

>member
-1 MATRYVWGE
+1 MATRYVWQKSQITTDIVPTGS
-10 YGVQAVQEDYKYDD
+10 QF
-24 DSTNQGGLG
+24 TGG
-33 IIPIV
+33 
-38 NPTWTWTLRKDSTW
+38 S
-52 IGTYYATLNN
+52 IGTNYELKTATQSGIQIYWRGNEATTWSIVTPSATYTLN
-62 GPVYIYSGSNYSISN
+62 
-77 GKFVITSPTITTA
+77 
-90 ENGFSYT
+90 
-97 STQSFGTHGK
+97 STQNIT
-107 AFFSKDA
+107 
-114 TSIECC
+114 
-120 VGISSTNANA
+120 ISPNM
-130 FDKVYRLRASND
+130 FV
-142 GSYSEKLT
+142 E
-150 FSFGVKAYATTDTS
+150 V
-164 SYFNFDT
+164 FDT
-171 SSDWDKKGWG
+171 SAGAGFANIYTFDSTVQL
-181 YRYGIGQGASTG
+181 RYTQSSPFSGQLTITSG
-193 TATNSSASAYPT
+193 TLPYAKFVKSQGDVVGTVSNSSSSAYPVD
-205 NGSSGSYWY
+205 GISGSYWY
-214 VYQGSDSIDATA
+214 TYQGSDSIDATA
-226 VGYSNQS
+226 VGYSTQT
-233 PMGGQSITIN
+233 PMGGQPITIN

-256 YTYQVQLSGGSWTTI
+256 YTYQVQLSGGDWTTI

-308 TTGSTLTVTNNLPP
+308 TTGSTITVTNNLPP

-358 ERQTD
+358 ERQVD
-363 NGDTWT
+363 NGNTWT
-369 QIYSGSNLT
+369 QIYSGAALT

-389 VNYRVKATDDDG
+389 VNYRVNATDNDG

-434 FDFVFSIGSTGAS
+434 FDFIFSIGSTGAS
-447 SASSIAV
+447 PATNISVA
-454 TVIYDDEVIYTNTV
+454 VIYDDETVYTGTV
-468 ASAQQITLPID
+468 DADEEITINID
-479 TRLTYAGDHDIIVT
+479 TRLTYAGTHDIIVT
-493 ASADGFLAVT
+493 ASADSFLAVT
-503 QQCDFQVPAVTLP
+503 QQCDFTVPSVTLP
-516 DGGAAGFMEDDAGN
+516 DGGKAGFMEDDAGN

-536 LARFVI
+536 LARYVI

-573 SVRTSFEPTLV
+573 SVRASFEPTLV

-634 SWYGTSA
+634 SWHGTSA
-641 AAQLNTSGTVYGIIA
+641 AAQLNASGTVYGIIA

>member
-1 MATRYVWGE
+1 MATRYVWE
-10 YGVQAVQEDYKYDD
+10 QYNVTRSYMSTDVDYYNRDFVIDD
-24 DSTNQGGLG
+24 RY
-33 IIPIV
+33 I
-38 NPTWTWTLRKDSTW
+38 TWTSSTPKVFYVTS
-52 IGTYYATLNN
+52 INN
-62 GPVYIYSGSNYSISN
+62 VTISN
-77 GKFVITSPTITTA
+77 GKLSFVGPITARYTGDGYTLNRVSSGSKGNVYVGVNDSGANEFDYVFGYEYVGETILGDDYYNQFYKSRYGNQDWMIISTA
-90 ENGFSYT
+90 NGMGEAGARVSGYVYFAQKGT
-97 STQSFGTHGK
+97 SKVGT
-107 AFFSKDA
+107 
-114 TSIECC
+114 
-120 VGISSTNANA
+120 
-130 FDKVYRLRASND
+130 ASN
-142 GSYSEKLT
+142 
-150 FSFGVKAYATTDTS
+150 S
-164 SYFNFDT
+164 SV
-171 SSDWDKKGWG
+171 
-181 YRYGIGQGASTG
+181 
-193 TATNSSASAYPT
+193 SAYPT
-205 NGSSGSYWY
+205 NGGSGSYWY

-243 VTPATPTYGGTIQ
+243 VTPTTPTYGGTIQ

-363 NGDTWT
+363 NGNTWT
-369 QIYSGSNLT
+369 QIYSGANLA

-389 VNYRVKATDDDG
+389 VNYRVKATDNEG
-401 DSGPYATGTMQ
+401 ASGPYATGTMQ

-434 FDFVFSIGSTGAS
+434 FNFVFSIGSTGAT

-454 TVIYDDEVIYTNTV
+454 TAIYDDEVIYTGTV
-468 ASAQQITLPID
+468 TSAQQITLPID

-634 SWYGTSA
+634 SWHGTSA
-641 AAQLNTSGTVYGIIA
+641 AAQLNASGTVYGIIA

>member
-1 MATRYVWGE
+1 MANRYVWSR
-10 YGVQAVQEDYKYDD
+10 Y
-24 DSTNQGGLG
+24 NINL
-33 IIPIV
+33 
-38 NPTWTWTLRKDSTW
+38 
-52 IGTYYATLNN
+52 TLNN
-62 GPVYIYSGSNYSISN
+62 QTAVTASTSIYTGGFPMTIAMTANSSSLVPGGMGSTGFPVSAYLNTES
-77 GKFVITSPTITTA
+77 A
-90 ENGFSYT
+90 T
-97 STQSFGTHGK
+97 STATLSGVNSRYTVPANTYFAIAGAGGTAGK
-107 AFFSKDA
+107 AHFNPEGATICIAESTSRVGFQFPRPYTVSYDA
-114 TSIECC
+114 
-120 VGISSTNANA
+120 
-130 FDKVYRLRASND
+130 
-142 GSYSEKLT
+142 EK
-150 FSFGVKAYATTDTS
+150 
-164 SYFNFDT
+164 
-171 SSDWDKKGWG
+171 
-181 YRYGIGQGASTG
+181 G
-193 TATNSSASAYPT
+193 TANGTVSNSSSSAHPT
-205 NGSSGSYWY
+205 DSYSGSYWY
-214 VYQGSDSIDATA
+214 VYQGSDSIDASA
-226 VGYSNQS
+226 VSYSTQT
-233 PMGGQSITIN
+233 PMGGKSITIN
-243 VTPATPTYGGTIQ
+243 VTPRSNTYGGTIQ

-308 TTGSTLTVTNNLPP
+308 TTGSTLTVTNNQPP

-328 SIGSV
+328 SIGTV
-333 VGGQQCTITWTAAT
+333 IGGQQCTITWTAAT

-358 ERQTD
+358 QRQVD
-363 NGDTWT
+363 NGNTWT
-369 QIYSGSNLT
+369 QIYSGPNLT

-401 DSGPYATGTMQ
+401 ASGPYATGTMQ
-412 TVNDGWLYFS
+412 TVNSGWLYFS

-447 SASSIAV
+447 SASNIAV
-454 TVIYDDEVIYTNTV
+454 TVIYDDEVIYTGTV
-468 ASAQQITLPID
+468 ASAQQITLNID

-493 ASADGFLAVT
+493 ATADGFLPVT
-503 QQCDFQVPAVTLP
+503 QQCDFTVPSVTLP
-516 DGGAAGFMEDDAGN
+516 NGGSAGFMEDDAGN

-536 LARFVI
+536 LARYVI

-573 SVRTSFEPTLV
+573 SVRTSFEPILV

-641 AAQLNTSGTVYGIIA
+641 AAQLNASGTVYGIIA

>member
-10 YGVQAVQEDYKYDD
+10 YGVSYALTETTITVDAWTDYGTKQCFSSSLIPGNGTVQFGSEYTLNQQTGVFTLSGNTLTTTLAS
-24 DSTNQGGLG
+24 ST
-33 IIPIV
+33 
-38 NPTWTWTLRKDSTW
+38 T
-52 IGTYYATLNN
+52 YATDITSGCSFPNQSDRGYCTFYFKPASGN
-62 GPVYIYSGSNYSISN
+62 SIYYFNIAGNPSGYGYDLTSAIAAKPSN
-77 GKFVITSPTITTA
+77 GFWAQASGWQVTGSIYQATKMTA
-90 ENGFSYT
+90 T
-97 STQSFGTHGK
+97 PQQ
-107 AFFSKDA
+107 
-114 TSIECC
+114 
-120 VGISSTNANA
+120 
-130 FDKVYRLRASND
+130 
-142 GSYSEKLT
+142 GS
-150 FSFGVKAYATTDTS
+150 
-164 SYFNFDT
+164 
-171 SSDWDKKGWG
+171 
-181 YRYGIGQGASTG
+181 STG
-193 TATNSSASAYPT
+193 TASNSSSSAYPQ
-205 NGSSGSYWY
+205 NGVSGSTYY
-214 VYQGSDSIDATA
+214 VYKGSDSIDATA

-233 PMGGQSITIN
+233 PMGGQPITIN

-333 VGGQQCTITWTAAT
+333 VAGQQCTITWTAAT
-347 DPDGTIASYQL
+347 DPDGTVASYQL

-369 QIYSGSNLT
+369 QIYSGADLT

-434 FDFVFSIGSTGAS
+434 FNFVFSIGSTGAT

-454 TVIYDDEVIYTNTV
+454 TVIYDDETIYTGTV
-468 ASAQQITLPID
+468 TSAQQITLPID

-493 ASADGFLAVT
+493 ATASGFLAVT
-503 QQCDFQVPAVTLP
+503 QQCDFTVPSVTLP
-516 DGGAAGFMEDDAGN
+516 NGGAAGIMEDDAGKP
-530 TYYPAT
+530 YYPAT

-573 SVRTSFEPTLV
+573 SVRTSFEPILV

-641 AAQLNTSGTVYGIIA
+641 AAQLNASGTVYGIIA

>member
-1 MATRYVWGE
+1 MATRYVWQKYATTTVSE
-10 YGVQAVQEDYKYDD
+10 TTTNTYTDIQDDVVYKGMQIAESD
-24 DSTNQGGLG
+24 QF
-33 IIPIV
+33 
-38 NPTWTWTLRKDSTW
+38 WTWVNSSGRYSPSQTIYIGNSTLTNLRYT
-52 IGTYYATLNN
+52 
-62 GPVYIYSGSNYSISN
+62 VSN
-77 GKFVITSPTITTA
+77 GKFIITSGSIWEGTTSKKTDTEGA
-90 ENGFSYT
+90 LT
-97 STQSFGTHGK
+97 
-107 AFFSKDA
+107 FFSTGGNSHDGGFGLSSQNVNVYDA
-114 TSIECC
+114 IYKVSAEGTGGGATLCQLGFYVDSSNPSNTYWC
-120 VGISSTNANA
+120 VVYRSPHDISSVTFNCE
-130 FDKVYRLRASND
+130 RLSIGKTGAASN
-142 GSYSEKLT
+142 
-150 FSFGVKAYATTDTS
+150 
-164 SYFNFDT
+164 
-171 SSDWDKKGWG
+171 
-181 YRYGIGQGASTG
+181 AS
-193 TATNSSASAYPT
+193 NSSSSAYPVD
-205 NGSSGSYWY
+205 GGSGSYWY
-214 VYQGSDSIDATA
+214 TYQGSDSIDATA
-226 VGYSNQS
+226 VGYSTQT
-233 PMGGQSITIN
+233 PMGGQPITIN
-243 VTPATPTYGGTIQ
+243 VTPTTPTYGGTIQ

-271 ATKTTA
+271 ASKSAA

-308 TTGSTLTVTNNLPP
+308 TTGSTITVTNNLPP

-328 SIGSV
+328 SIGAV

-347 DPDGTIASYQL
+347 DPDGTVASYQL

-378 YTDTINADWAT
+378 YTDTINSDWAT

-434 FDFVFSIGSTGAS
+434 FDFIFSIGSTGAS

-454 TVIYDDEVIYTNTV
+454 TVIYDDETIYTGTV
-468 ASAQQITLPID
+468 ASAQQITLNID

-503 QQCDFQVPAVTLP
+503 QQCDFQVPAITLP
-516 DGGAAGFMEDDAGN
+516 DGGAAGIMEDDAGKP
-530 TYYPAT
+530 YYPAT
-536 LARFVI
+536 LARYVI

-573 SVRTSFEPTLV
+573 SVRTSFEPILV

-641 AAQLNTSGTVYGIIA
+641 AAQLNASGTVYGIIA

>member
-1 MATRYVWGE
+1 MATRYVWG
-10 YGVQAVQEDYKYDD
+10 KYAM
-24 DSTNQGGLG
+24 SVSSQR
-33 IIPIV
+33 ISSV
-38 NPTWTWTLRKDSTW
+38 
-52 IGTYYATLNN
+52 TYYNRTWVLDSMYVTWA
-62 GPVYIYSGSNYSISN
+62 SGSPKVAGVEGNPSITVQN
-77 GKFVITSPTITTA
+77 GKLSFSPRSILSSGQLLTNVSQADVDDGTLFKVYLAANDSGANEYDYIFEYDFIPTIV
-90 ENGFSYT
+90 SRDPDYT
-97 STQSFGTHGK
+97 SLLK
-107 AFFSKDA
+107 
-114 TSIECC
+114 
-120 VGISSTNANA
+120 GIYGANA
-130 FDKVYRLRASND
+130 GKWYITTTVSSLASGYPIATVYQPI
-142 GSYSEKLT
+142 
-150 FSFGVKAYATTDTS
+150 
-164 SYFNFDT
+164 
-171 SSDWDKKGWG
+171 KG
-181 YRYGIGQGASTG
+181 GQTG
-193 TATNSSASAYPT
+193 TSTNSSASAYPT
-205 NGSSGSYWY
+205 NGGSGSSWY

-233 PMGGQSITIN
+233 PMGGQPITIN
-243 VTPATPTYGGTIQ
+243 VTPTTPTYGGTIQ

-347 DPDGTIASYQL
+347 DPDGTVASYQL

-434 FDFVFSIGSTGAS
+434 FNFVFSIGSTGAT

-454 TVIYDDEVIYTNTV
+454 TVIYDDETIYTGTV
-468 ASAQQITLPID
+468 TSAQQITLPID

-493 ASADGFLAVT
+493 ATANGFLAVT
-503 QQCDFQVPAVTLP
+503 QQCDFTVPSVTLP
-516 DGGAAGFMEDDAGN
+516 NGGAAGIMEDDAGKP
-530 TYYPAT
+530 YYPAT

-573 SVRTSFEPTLV
+573 SVRTSFEPILV

-641 AAQLNTSGTVYGIIA
+641 AAQLNASGTVYGIIA

>member
-1 MATRYVWGE
+1 MATRYVWGKYTYTYAESQTTINSNISPSGVPMFGSALIPITPDTVVEIGPTYTLNSQTGLSITGTKYSGVLATYSTTTNITSYSRLWTEGAWSYGE
-10 YGVQAVQEDYKYDD
+10 YYLQINGSDAIYYVKKQSEEPTSSLFQAVNAWTRANGGFG
-24 DSTNQGGLG
+24 TN
-33 IIPIV
+33 V
-38 NPTWTWTLRKDSTW
+38 
-52 IGTYYATLNN
+52 
-62 GPVYIYSGSNYSISN
+62 VYR
-77 GKFVITSPTITTA
+77 TSPTRITWP
-90 ENGFSYT
+90 
-97 STQSFGTHGK
+97 
-107 AFFSKDA
+107 
-114 TSIECC
+114 
-120 VGISSTNANA
+120 ISSVTKITATPQQ
-130 FDKVYRLRASND
+130 
-142 GSYSEKLT
+142 GS
-150 FSFGVKAYATTDTS
+150 
-164 SYFNFDT
+164 
-171 SSDWDKKGWG
+171 
-181 YRYGIGQGASTG
+181 STG
-193 TATNSSASAYPT
+193 TTSNSSSSAYPQ
-205 NGSSGSYWY
+205 NGVSGSSWY
-214 VYQGSDSIDATA
+214 TYQGSDSIDATA

-333 VGGQQCTITWTAAT
+333 IGGQQCTITWTAAT
-347 DPDGTIASYQL
+347 DPDGTVASYQL

-369 QIYSGSNLT
+369 QIYSGADLT

-434 FDFVFSIGSTGAS
+434 FNFVFSIGSTGAT

-454 TVIYDDEVIYTNTV
+454 TVIYDDETIYTGTV
-468 ASAQQITLPID
+468 TSAQQITLPID

-493 ASADGFLAVT
+493 ATASGFLAVT
-503 QQCDFQVPAVTLP
+503 QQCDFTVPSVTLP
-516 DGGAAGFMEDDAGN
+516 NGGAAGIMEDDAGKP
-530 TYYPAT
+530 YYPAT

-641 AAQLNTSGTVYGIIA
+641 AAQLNASGTVYGIIA

>member
-10 YGVQAVQEDYKYDD
+10 YAIEAVAQESLLFPENESSPSLYIF
-24 DSTNQGGLG
+24 DSQDVFWNWAYQSGGFYY
-33 IIPIV
+33 
-38 NPTWTWTLRKDSTW
+38 TLNSAVYGR
-52 IGTYYATLNN
+52 IGT
-62 GPVYIYSGSNYSISN
+62 GYSISN
-77 GKFVITSPTITTA
+77 GKFVISNASSFEIVRNSANLNFGANFYTAISSSVDVYFGIAPSSSTTTFDRIYRVAAQASYGTEIRLGITTS
-90 ENGFSYT
+90 NGNT
-97 STQSFGTHGK
+97 S
-107 AFFSKDA
+107 AL
-114 TSIECC
+114 IP
-120 VGISSTNANA
+120 STNYGGAGR
-130 FDKVYRLRASND
+130 FT
-142 GSYSEKLT
+142 SYSAVAR
-150 FSFGVKAYATTDTS
+150 F
-164 SYFNFDT
+164 
-171 SSDWDKKGWG
+171 
-181 YRYGIGQGASTG
+181 GIGQGSLTG
-193 TATNSSASAYPT
+193 TVSNSSSSACPANGASGT
-205 NGSSGSYWY
+205 SWY
-214 VYQGSDSIDATA
+214 VYKGSDSIDATA
-226 VGYSNQS
+226 VGYSTQS
-233 PMGGQSITIN
+233 PMGGKPITIN
-243 VTPATPTYGGTIQ
+243 VTPANPTYGGTIQ
-256 YTYQVQLSGGSWTTI
+256 YTYQVQLNGGSWATI

-308 TTGSTLTVTNNLPP
+308 TTGSTLTVTNNEPP

-328 SIGSV
+328 DIGSV

-347 DPDGTIASYQL
+347 DPDGTVASYQL
-358 ERQTD
+358 ERQVD
-363 NGDTWT
+363 NGNTWT
-369 QIYSGSNLT
+369 QIYSGPSLT

-412 TVNDGWLYFS
+412 TVNSGWLYFS

-434 FDFVFSIGSTGAS
+434 FDFVFAIGSTGAS
-447 SASSIAV
+447 PATNIAV
-454 TVIYDDEVIYTNTV
+454 TAIYDDETIYSDTV
-468 ASAQQITLPID
+468 DADEQITLNID

-493 ASADGFLAVT
+493 ATANGFLAVT
-503 QQCDFQVPAVTLP
+503 QQRDFTVPSVTLP

-536 LARFVI
+536 LARYVI

-573 SVRTSFEPTLV
+573 SVRTSFEPILV

-641 AAQLNTSGTVYGIIA
+641 AAQLNASGTVYGIIA

>member
-1 MATRYVWGE
+1 MATRYVWGK
-10 YGVQAVQEDYKYDD
+10 YGVQAVVTDENDVGTASSQYQGTNFFAISVKPSDVFWSATGNY
-24 DSTNQGGLG
+24 STAGYQVKNG
-33 IIPIV
+33 PIV
-38 NPTWTWTLRKDSTW
+38 LTY
-52 IGTYYATLNN
+52 GTSYSIQSGKFTINSPKTYTIAN
-62 GPVYIYSGSNYSISN
+62 GYEFDANGSYVVFTGGSSSGPFYVGMNSNGINSFDAIYSISYTTN
-77 GKFVITSPTITTA
+77 RTCYITLYCYYRSLSSPTLTTCEYTVLPTDSA
-90 ENGFSYT
+90 GIVINGLI
-97 STQSFGTHGK
+97 G
-107 AFFSKDA
+107 
-114 TSIECC
+114 
-120 VGISSTNANA
+120 
-130 FDKVYRLRASND
+130 R
-142 GSYSEKLT
+142 
-150 FSFGVKAYATTDTS
+150 
-164 SYFNFDT
+164 
-171 SSDWDKKGWG
+171 
-181 YRYGIGQGASTG
+181 RYNVGQGSSTG
-193 TATNSSASAYPT
+193 TASNSSSSAYPQ
-205 NGSSGSYWY
+205 NGGSGSSWY
-214 VYQGSDSIDATA
+214 VYQGSDNIDATA

-308 TTGSTLTVTNNLPP
+308 TTGSTLTVTNNQPP

-347 DPDGTIASYQL
+347 DPDGTVASYQL

-434 FDFVFSIGSTGAS
+434 FNFVFSIGSTGAT

-454 TVIYDDEVIYTNTV
+454 TVIYDDEVIYTGTV
-468 ASAQQITLPID
+468 TSAQQITLPID

-493 ASADGFLAVT
+493 ATASGFLAVT
-503 QQCDFQVPAVTLP
+503 QQCDFTVPSVTLP
-516 DGGAAGFMEDDAGN
+516 NGGAAGIMEDDAGKP
-530 TYYPAT
+530 YYPAT

-573 SVRTSFEPTLV
+573 SVRTSFEPILV

-619 VTLCPVTWDAEAMTL
+619 VSLCPVTWDAEAMTL

-641 AAQLNTSGTVYGIIA
+641 AAQLNASGTVYGIIA

>member
-1 MATRYVWGE
+1 MATRYVWQKSNTTQVTANTVSGSSN
-10 YGVQAVQEDYKYDD
+10 YTG
-24 DSTNQGGLG
+24 STNLD
-33 IIPIV
+33 IINSSDV
-38 NPTWTWTLRKDSTW
+38 FWHWEKNFGAGWYVLA
-52 IGTYYATLNN
+52 G
-62 GPVYIYSGSNYSISN
+62 GPVYFRVGNSVSIRN
-77 GKFVITSPTITTA
+77 GKFVVNSSSLVTANDGVWDFAIASTPSGTTRIDVYFGVSSNRSITSY
-90 ENGFSYT
+90 ER
-97 STQSFGTHGK
+97 
-107 AFFSKDA
+107 
-114 TSIECC
+114 
-120 VGISSTNANA
+120 
-130 FDKVYRLRASND
+130 VYRVVGWATPQHDSSLFILHVAFSASGMGLTSNE
-142 GSYSEKLT
+142 GSMGKNS
-150 FSFGVKAYATTDTS
+150 
-164 SYFNFDT
+164 
-171 SSDWDKKGWG
+171 
-181 YRYGIGQGASTG
+181 G
-193 TATNSSASAYPT
+193 TAYEYTVGKGGSVGYVSNSTSSAYPT
-205 NGSSGSYWY
+205 DGGSGSYWY
-214 VYQGSDSIDATA
+214 TYQGSDSIDATA
-226 VGYSNQS
+226 VGYSTQT
-233 PMGGQSITIN
+233 PMGGQPITIN

-301 GFSSSTY
+301 GFSPSSY
-308 TTGSTLTVTNNLPP
+308 TTGTTLTVTNNLPP

-328 SIGSV
+328 VIGSV

-358 ERQTD
+358 QRQVD
-363 NGDTWT
+363 NGNTWT
-369 QIYSGSNLT
+369 QIYSGAALT
-378 YTDTINADWAT
+378 YTDTIDADWAT

-401 DSGPYATGTMQ
+401 DSGPYVTGTMQ
-412 TVNDGWLYFS
+412 TVNSGWLYFS
-422 GPPSDMGEQPAP
+422 GPPSDMGSQPAP

-447 SASSIAV
+447 PATNISVA
-454 TVIYDDEVIYTNTV
+454 VIYDDETIYTGTV
-468 ASAQQITLPID
+468 DADEQITLNID

-493 ASADGFLAVT
+493 AGADSFLAVT
-503 QQCDFQVPAVTLP
+503 QQCDFTVPSVSLP
-516 DGGAAGFMEDDAGN
+516 DGGKAGFTEDDAGN

-536 LARFVI
+536 LARYVI

-573 SVRTSFEPTLV
+573 SVRTSFEPILV

-641 AAQLNTSGTVYGIIA
+641 AAQLNASGTVYGIIA

>member
-1 MATRYVWGE
+1 MATRYVWGK
-10 YGVQAVQEDYKYDD
+10 YGVSYAEATESFDATQNTTYGGYYFDYSKIPTTRASRVQIGTGYSLNQSTGVFSLTGNTTTVSPGYYDD
-24 DSTNQGGLG
+24 PTDITNYAHIYSDSTGRAISEFYMMIQGQNDVYYVRIAAYNTAVGSIRSVAISVG
-33 IIPIV
+33 P
-38 NPTWTWTLRKDSTW
+38 SSSGFGAFAESFM
-52 IGTYYATLNN
+52 GTYYAQTATK
-62 GPVYIYSGSNYSISN
+62 ITATAQQGS
-77 GKFVITSPTITTA
+77 
-90 ENGFSYT
+90 
-97 STQSFGTHGK
+97 
-107 AFFSKDA
+107 
-114 TSIECC
+114 
-120 VGISSTNANA
+120 
-130 FDKVYRLRASND
+130 
-142 GSYSEKLT
+142 
-150 FSFGVKAYATTDTS
+150 
-164 SYFNFDT
+164 
-171 SSDWDKKGWG
+171 
-181 YRYGIGQGASTG
+181 STG
-193 TATNSSASAYPT
+193 TASNSSSSAYPQ
-205 NGSSGSYWY
+205 NGVSGSTYY
-214 VYQGSDSIDATA
+214 VYKGSDSIDATA

-233 PMGGQSITIN
+233 PMGGQPITIN
-243 VTPATPTYGGTIQ
+243 VTPTTPTYGGTIQ

-271 ATKTTA
+271 ATKSTA

-308 TTGSTLTVTNNLPP
+308 TTGTTLTVTNNLPP

-328 SIGSV
+328 DIGSV

-434 FDFVFSIGSTGAS
+434 FDFVFSIGSTGAT

-454 TVIYDDEVIYTNTV
+454 TAIYDDETIYTGTV

-503 QQCDFQVPAVTLP
+503 QQCDFTVPSVTLP

-536 LARFVI
+536 LARYVI

-573 SVRTSFEPTLV
+573 SVRTSFEPILV

-641 AAQLNTSGTVYGIIA
+641 AAQLNASGTVYGIIA

>member
-1 MATRYVWGE
+1 MATRYVWGQ
-10 YGVQAVQEDYKYDD
+10 YNLAPQAKAILTGVSNHQIAYRSDQYASDVAITIQQAQSITTQAGSAT
-24 DSTNQGGLG
+24 STT
-33 IIPIV
+33 IV
-38 NPTWTWTLRKDSTW
+38 LSNPTDSQMWGMSGTSLV
-52 IGTYYATLNN
+52 IPQGTYFAVENTGGGFSSDTIFDVLYATAQCTLSASAMSWGAANCTIRLTGGSATRYSQYGAGSLITN
-62 GPVYIYSGSNYSISN
+62 LSNSGS
-77 GKFVITSPTITTA
+77 
-90 ENGFSYT
+90 
-97 STQSFGTHGK
+97 
-107 AFFSKDA
+107 
-114 TSIECC
+114 
-120 VGISSTNANA
+120 
-130 FDKVYRLRASND
+130 
-142 GSYSEKLT
+142 
-150 FSFGVKAYATTDTS
+150 
-164 SYFNFDT
+164 
-171 SSDWDKKGWG
+171 
-181 YRYGIGQGASTG
+181 
-193 TATNSSASAYPT
+193 SAYPT
-205 NGSSGSYWY
+205 NGRRNSYWY
-214 VYQGSDSIDATA
+214 TYQGSDSIDATA

-243 VTPATPTYGGTIQ
+243 VTPTTPTYGGTIQ

-283 IPAGTTSFA
+283 IPAGATSFA

-308 TTGSTLTVTNNLPP
+308 TTGSTLTVTNNQPP

-347 DPDGTIASYQL
+347 DPDGTVVSYQL

-369 QIYSGSNLT
+369 QIYSGADLT

-434 FDFVFSIGSTGAS
+434 FAFVFSIGSTGTT
-447 SASSIAV
+447 SASNIAV
-454 TVIYDDEVIYTNTV
+454 TAIYDDQTIYTGTV
-468 ASAQQITLPID
+468 ASAQQITLNID
-479 TRLTYAGDHDIIVT
+479 TRLTYAGTHDIIVT
-493 ASADGFLAVT
+493 ATADGFLAVN
-503 QQCDFQVPAVTLP
+503 QVCTFTVPEVSLP
-516 DGGAAGFMEDDAGN
+516 DGGAAGIMEDDAGN

-536 LARFVI
+536 LARYVI

-641 AAQLNTSGTVYGIIA
+641 AAQLNASGTVYGIIA

>member
-1 MATRYVWGE
+1 MTATP
-10 YGVQAVQEDYKYDD
+10 Q
-24 DSTNQGGLG
+24 QG
-33 IIPIV
+33 
-38 NPTWTWTLRKDSTW
+38 S
-52 IGTYYATLNN
+52 
-62 GPVYIYSGSNYSISN
+62 
-77 GKFVITSPTITTA
+77 
-90 ENGFSYT
+90 
-97 STQSFGTHGK
+97 
-107 AFFSKDA
+107 
-114 TSIECC
+114 
-120 VGISSTNANA
+120 
-130 FDKVYRLRASND
+130 
-142 GSYSEKLT
+142 
-150 FSFGVKAYATTDTS
+150 
-164 SYFNFDT
+164 
-171 SSDWDKKGWG
+171 
-181 YRYGIGQGASTG
+181 STG
-193 TATNSSASAYPT
+193 TTSNSSSSAYPQ
-205 NGSSGSYWY
+205 NGVSGSTYY
-214 VYQGSDSIDATA
+214 VYKGSDSIDATA

-233 PMGGQSITIN
+233 PMGGQPITIN
-243 VTPATPTYGGTIQ
+243 VTPTTPTYGGTIQ

-308 TTGSTLTVTNNLPP
+308 TTGSTLTVTNNQPP

-347 DPDGTIASYQL
+347 DPDGTVASYQL

-434 FDFVFSIGSTGAS
+434 FNFVFSIGSTGAT

-454 TVIYDDEVIYTNTV
+454 TVIYDDETIYTGTV
-468 ASAQQITLPID
+468 TSAQQITLPID

-493 ASADGFLAVT
+493 ASASGFLAVT
-503 QQCDFQVPAVTLP
+503 QQCDFTVPSVTLP
-516 DGGAAGFMEDDAGN
+516 NGGAAGIMEDDAGKP
-530 TYYPAT
+530 YYPAT

-573 SVRTSFEPTLV
+573 SVRTSFEPILV

-619 VTLCPVTWDAEAMTL
+619 VSLCPVTWDAEAMTL

-641 AAQLNTSGTVYGIIA
+641 AAQLNASGTVYGIIA

>member
-1 MATRYVWGE
+1 MATRYVWNRYPITVTE
-10 YGVQAVQEDYKYDD
+10 TTVQPYNYSYGDTSYKFVLDYPGLTSLMSQRKPVYGSSGNPSYTINSSGQFTLPLGMYNIYQQLDGVTTYQFYRNSYDE
-24 DSTNQGGLG
+24 SLS
-33 IIPIV
+33 PIS
-38 NPTWTWTLRKDSTW
+38 K
-52 IGTYYATLNN
+52 TYYFAL
-62 GPVYIYSGSNYSISN
+62 
-77 GKFVITSPTITTA
+77 
-90 ENGFSYT
+90 
-97 STQSFGTHGK
+97 
-107 AFFSKDA
+107 
-114 TSIECC
+114 
-120 VGISSTNANA
+120 SSTNANS
-130 FDKVYRLRASND
+130 FDFIYKISYTLRDTDTALWF
-142 GSYSEKLT
+142 GEYVG
-150 FSFGVKAYATTDTS
+150 FSGKDTS
-164 SYFNFDT
+164 SCYISVSASYGEVSSCSLRKCTLAKGT
-171 SSDWDKKGWG
+171 SYTNVS
-181 YRYGIGQGASTG
+181 
-193 TATNSSASAYPT
+193 NSSSSAYPT
-205 NGSSGSYWY
+205 DGASGSYWY
-214 VYQGSDSIDATA
+214 TYQGSDSIDATA
-226 VGYSNQS
+226 VGYSTQT

-243 VTPATPTYGGTIQ
+243 VTPRANTYGGTIQ

-301 GFSSSTY
+301 GFSSSSY
-308 TTGSTLTVTNNLPP
+308 TTGSTITVTNNLPP

-328 SIGSV
+328 SIGGV

-358 ERQTD
+358 ERQVD
-363 NGDTWT
+363 NGNTWT
-369 QIYSGSNLT
+369 QIYSGAALT
-378 YTDTINADWAT
+378 YDDTINADWAT

-412 TVNDGWLYFS
+412 TVNSGWLYFS
-422 GPPSDMGEQPAP
+422 GPPADMGSQPAP

-447 SASSIAV
+447 PATDISVA
-454 TVIYDDEVIYTNTV
+454 VIYDDETIYTGTV
-468 ASAQQITLPID
+468 DADEQITLNID

-493 ASADGFLAVT
+493 AGADGFLAVT
-503 QQCDFQVPAVTLP
+503 QQCDFTVPSVTLP
-516 DGGAAGFMEDDAGN
+516 NGGAAGFMEDDAGN

-536 LARFVI
+536 LARYVI

-573 SVRTSFEPTLV
+573 SVRTSFEPILV

-641 AAQLNTSGTVYGIIA
+641 AAQLNASGTVYGIIA

>member
-1 MATRYVWGE
+1 MATRYVWG
-10 YGVQAVQEDYKYDD
+10 KYSMSVRSQRVSSVTYYNRTWVL
-24 DSTNQGGLG
+24 DSTY
-33 IIPIV
+33 V
-38 NPTWTWTLRKDSTW
+38 TW
-52 IGTYYATLNN
+52 A
-62 GPVYIYSGSNYSISN
+62 SGSPKVAGVEGNPSITVQN
-77 GKFVITSPTITTA
+77 GKLSFSPRSILSSGQLLTNVSQADVVDGTLFKVYLAANDSGANEYDYIFEYDFIPTIV
-90 ENGFSYT
+90 SLDPDYT
-97 STQSFGTHGK
+97 SLLK
-107 AFFSKDA
+107 
-114 TSIECC
+114 
-120 VGISSTNANA
+120 GIYGANA
-130 FDKVYRLRASND
+130 GKWYITTTVNSLASGYPIATVYQP
-142 GSYSEKLT
+142 
-150 FSFGVKAYATTDTS
+150 VK
-164 SYFNFDT
+164 
-171 SSDWDKKGWG
+171 G
-181 YRYGIGQGASTG
+181 GQTG
-193 TATNSSASAYPT
+193 TASNSSSSAYPT
-205 NGSSGSYWY
+205 NGGSGSSWY
-214 VYQGSDSIDATA
+214 TYQGSDSIDATA

-243 VTPATPTYGGTIQ
+243 VTPTTPTYGGTIQ

-308 TTGSTLTVTNNLPP
+308 TTGSTLTVTNNQPP

-369 QIYSGSNLT
+369 QIYSGANLT

-434 FDFVFSIGSTGAS
+434 FNFVFSIGSTGAT

-454 TVIYDDEVIYTNTV
+454 TVIYDDETIYTGTV
-468 ASAQQITLPID
+468 TSAQQITLPID

-493 ASADGFLAVT
+493 ASASGFLAVT
-503 QQCDFQVPAVTLP
+503 QQCDFTVPSVTLP
-516 DGGAAGFMEDDAGN
+516 NGGAAGIMEDDAGKP
-530 TYYPAT
+530 YYPAT

-573 SVRTSFEPTLV
+573 SVRTSFEPILV

-641 AAQLNTSGTVYGIIA
+641 AAQLNASGTVYGIIA

>member
-1 MATRYVWGE
+1 MATRYVWQKYATTTVSE
-10 YGVQAVQEDYKYDD
+10 TTTNTYNNIQSGVVYKGMQVAASDQFWTWVKSNQRYSPSQTIYIG
-24 DSTNQGGLG
+24 DSTLTN
-33 IIPIV
+33 
-38 NPTWTWTLRKDSTW
+38 LRYT
-52 IGTYYATLNN
+52 
-62 GPVYIYSGSNYSISN
+62 VSN
-77 GKFVITSPTITTA
+77 GKFIITSGGIWKGTTDKKTDA
-90 ENGFSYT
+90 NGAFT
-97 STQSFGTHGK
+97 
-107 AFFSKDA
+107 FFSTSGSSHAGGFGLSSQNVNSYDA
-114 TSIECC
+114 IYKISAKGTGGGATLCQLGFYVDANNPSNTYWC
-120 VGISSTNANA
+120 V
-130 FDKVYRLRASND
+130 VYRSPNNITSVTLNCERLSIGKTGAASN
-142 GSYSEKLT
+142 
-150 FSFGVKAYATTDTS
+150 
-164 SYFNFDT
+164 
-171 SSDWDKKGWG
+171 
-181 YRYGIGQGASTG
+181 AS
-193 TATNSSASAYPT
+193 NSSSSAYPT
-205 NGSSGSYWY
+205 DGISGSYWY
-214 VYQGSDSIDATA
+214 TYQGSDSIDATA
-226 VGYSNQS
+226 VGYSTQT
-233 PMGGQSITIN
+233 PMGGQPITIN
-243 VTPATPTYGGTIQ
+243 VTPTTPTYGGTIQ
-256 YTYQVQLSGGSWTTI
+256 YTYQVQLSGGNWTTI
-271 ATKTTA
+271 ASKSAA

-308 TTGSTLTVTNNLPP
+308 TTGSTITVTNNLPP

-328 SIGSV
+328 SIGAV

-378 YTDTINADWAT
+378 YTDTINSDWAT

-434 FDFVFSIGSTGAS
+434 FDFIFSIGSTGAS

-454 TVIYDDEVIYTNTV
+454 TVIYDDETIYTGTV
-468 ASAQQITLPID
+468 ASAQQITLNID

-516 DGGAAGFMEDDAGN
+516 DGGAAGIMEDDAGN

-536 LARFVI
+536 LARYVI

-573 SVRTSFEPTLV
+573 SVRTSFEPILV

-634 SWYGTSA
+634 SWYGSSA
-641 AAQLNTSGTVYGIIA
+641 AAQLNASGTVYGIIA